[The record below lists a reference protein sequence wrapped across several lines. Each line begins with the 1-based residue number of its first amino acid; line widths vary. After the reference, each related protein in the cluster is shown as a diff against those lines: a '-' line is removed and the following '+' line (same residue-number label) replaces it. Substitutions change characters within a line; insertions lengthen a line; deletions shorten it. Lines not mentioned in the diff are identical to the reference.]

1 MTQNTVS
8 AGLVEPYAEALM
20 SLAEAHNLTDAFG
33 ENANL
38 ILEVLKSSSDLKA
51 FLANPFARG
60 NVKKQVLQQVFG
72 SEVQPYFLNFLMI
85 LVDRRRIFLLEEVC
99 QQYQVL
105 LRKLKNIVL
114 ADVTS
119 TIELNEA
126 QRQAVIQ
133 KVKQMTQAAE
143 VDLDTRIDPDLIG
156 GVIIKIGSQVLD
168 ASIRGQLR
176 RIGVSLLNA

>member
-1 MTQNTVS
+1 MTQTS

-20 SLAEAHNLTDAFG
+20 SLAEAQNLTDAFG
-33 ENANL
+33 ENANSVL
-38 ILEVLKSSSDLKA
+38 DVLKNSPDLKD
-51 FLANPFARG
+51 FLVNPFTKG
-60 NVKKQVLQQVFG
+60 NAKKQVLQQVFG

-85 LVDRRRIFLLEEVC
+85 LVDRRRIFLLEEIC

-133 KVKQMTQAAE
+133 KVKEMTQAAE
-143 VDLDTRIDPDLIG
+143 VDLDTKIDPDLIG

>member
-1 MTQNTVS
+1 
-8 AGLVEPYAEALM
+8 
-20 SLAEAHNLTDAFG
+20 
-33 ENANL
+33 
-38 ILEVLKSSSDLKA
+38 
-51 FLANPFARG
+51 
-60 NVKKQVLQQVFG
+60 
-72 SEVQPYFLNFLMI
+72 
-85 LVDRRRIFLLEEVC
+85 
-99 QQYQVL
+99 
-105 LRKLKNIVL
+105 L

-133 KVKQMTQAAE
+133 KVKEMTQAAE
-143 VDLDTRIDPDLIG
+143 VDLDTKIDPDLIG